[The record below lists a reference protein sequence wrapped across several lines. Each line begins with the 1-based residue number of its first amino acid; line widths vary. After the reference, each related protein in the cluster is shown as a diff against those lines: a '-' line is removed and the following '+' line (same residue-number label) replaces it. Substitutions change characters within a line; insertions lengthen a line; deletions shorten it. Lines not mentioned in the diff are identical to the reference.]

1 MIDGAE
7 PAAPVGERRTEVQSV
22 RRALALLDLVAT
34 AGGTAGLASLVS
46 ESGLAAPTVHRL
58 AQTLVAAG
66 YLRQDA
72 DRNYALGGRLATL
85 GAVATAQTWTRARVV
100 LRALAADVG
109 ESANLAVLAGGTAEY
124 VAQAQGTHSMRTF
137 TEVGR
142 RVPLH
147 STGVG
152 KALLSLV
159 DDDRASRILRSEGM
173 PAATAT
179 TITDPDDMLDELAR
193 IRARGYAIDDE
204 EMEIGVRCVA
214 VGFRAAGSWIAVSVS
229 GPTTRLPRESVPEL
243 AARVRAA
250 AQRLSERIDAAD

>member
-1 MIDGAE
+1 MT
-7 PAAPVGERRTEVQSV
+7 APDRSPSGDRRGDVQSV
-22 RRALALLDLVAT
+22 RRALGLLDLVAA
-34 AGGTAGLASLVS
+34 AGGTASLAVLVA

-58 AQTLVAAG
+58 AQTLVASG

-72 DRNYALGGRLATL
+72 DRHYALGSRLATL

-142 RVPLH
+142 RVPVH

-152 KALLSLV
+152 KALLALV
-159 DDDRASRILRSEGM
+159 DDDRARRILREEGM

-229 GPTTRLPRESVPEL
+229 GPTARIPREAVPAVAE
-243 AARVRAA
+243 RVRAA
-250 AQRLSERIDAAD
+250 AARLAERIDAAD